1 MVDHKAIVSAADR
14 FYVVRKIFTASA
26 PIMKMWEGLHA
37 DFEIQLSG
45 MGKSNRQRREIS
57 GDI

>member
-26 PIMKMWEGLHA
+26 PIMKMGGITR

-45 MGKSNRQRREIS
+45 WENQTGSGGRYQGIS
-57 GDI
+57 K